1 MKILITGGCG
11 FVGSN
16 LALFLKKKGFSVHT
30 LDNLT
35 RKGSTYNSNLLKKQK
50 IKNYKI
56 NISNIKKIK
65 SLPKYDLILDCCAE
79 AAVEISKNDFDKVI
93 NTNLIGTINI
103 LKKSKNDKSKIIFIS
118 SSRIY
123 PLEEMNKV
131 IKNKNLK
138 SKIKISKMFSE
149 KDKIIGPKTIYGLT
163 KLCSEM
169 LIEEFS
175 YAYQLKYLIN
185 RCGVISGPLQFGKQD
200 QGFVS
205 LWIWRHLNKKKLSYI
220 GYGGYGN
227 QIRDVLHIDDLSE
240 LILLQIKN
248 INKINNK
255 LFTVGGSKTSYTSLS
270 QLTKLCQKITG
281 NKIKMGKVSKTSSYD
296 IPYYLSDNT
305 HVSNTYRW
313 KPKRNI
319 NQVVMD
325 TFLWLKKNKPI
336 IKKYF

>member
-16 LALFLKKKGFSVHT
+16 LALFLKKKGFTVHT

-35 RKGSTYNSNLLKKQK
+35 RKGSKYNSNLLKKQK

-175 YAYQLKYLIN
+175 YEYKLKYLIN

-325 TFLWLKKNKPI
+325 TFLWLKNNKSI

>member
-16 LALFLKKKGFSVHT
+16 LALFLKKKGFTVHT

-35 RKGSTYNSNLLKKQK
+35 RKGSRYNSNLLKKQK

-131 IKNKNLK
+131 IRNKNLK

-149 KDKIIGPKTIYGLT
+149 KDKINGPKTIYGLT

-205 LWIWRHLNKKKLSYI
+205 LWIWRHLNKKKLNYI

-325 TFLWLKKNKPI
+325 TFLWLKNNKSI

>member
-123 PLEEMNKV
+123 PLEEMNKI

-175 YAYQLKYLIN
+175 YAYKLKYLIN

>member
-16 LALFLKKKGFSVHT
+16 LALFLKKKGFKVHS

-35 RKGSTYNSNLLKKQK
+35 RKGSKYNSNLLKKQK

-175 YAYQLKYLIN
+175 YEYKLKYLIN

-325 TFLWLKKNKPI
+325 TFLWLKKNKLI

>member
-16 LALFLKKKGFSVHT
+16 LALFLKKKGFTVHT

-35 RKGSTYNSNLLKKQK
+35 RKGSRYNSNLLKKQK

-79 AAVEISKNDFDKVI
+79 AAVEVSKDDFDKVI

-123 PLEEMNKV
+123 PLEEMNKI

>member
-16 LALFLKKKGFSVHT
+16 LALFLKKKGFTVHT

-35 RKGSTYNSNLLKKQK
+35 RKGSRYNYNLLKKQK

-65 SLPKYDLILDCCAE
+65 GLPKYDLILDCCAE
-79 AAVEISKNDFDKVI
+79 AAVEISKKDFDKVI

-138 SKIKISKMFSE
+138 SKIKISKMFNE
-149 KDKIIGPKTIYGLT
+149 EDKINGPKTIYGLT

-175 YAYQLKYLIN
+175 YAYKLKYLIN

-227 QIRDVLHIDDLSE
+227 QVRDVLHIDDLSE

-325 TFLWLKKNKPI
+325 TFLWLKKNKLI

>member
-11 FVGSN
+11 FLGIN
-16 LALFLKKKGFSVHT
+16 LALFLKKKGFTVHT

-35 RKGSTYNSNLLKKQK
+35 RKGSKYNSNLLKKQK

-56 NISNIKKIK
+56 NISNIKRIK

-123 PLEEMNKV
+123 PLEEMNKI

-175 YAYQLKYLIN
+175 YAYKLKYLIN

-296 IPYYLSDNT
+296 IPYYLTDNT